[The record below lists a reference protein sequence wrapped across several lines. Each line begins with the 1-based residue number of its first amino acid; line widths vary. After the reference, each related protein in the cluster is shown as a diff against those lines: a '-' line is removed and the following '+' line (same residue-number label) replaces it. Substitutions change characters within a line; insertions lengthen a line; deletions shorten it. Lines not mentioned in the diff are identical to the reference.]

1 MKLSKRLQLLHD
13 LMDPGR
19 ILADI
24 GSDHALL
31 PVACVRSGQAVKA
44 IAGELN
50 EGPFEAA
57 KKQVASAGLSANIE
71 VRRGDG
77 LDVIEPGEV
86 DTVTIAGM
94 GGALIAAILDRGIH
108 RLEGVTRLILQP
120 NVGEDILRRWLYEHD
135 FVVEAERIIEED
147 GKIYE
152 VIAAVPAY
160 FSHIANDEIYEPKL
174 IGTGKNEI
182 ELSKEEL
189 IAMGPFL
196 VEQGGPVFIKKWHWE
211 MDKLKHVLK
220 SLSNSDLPAA
230 KEKAEEI
237 QNRLKRIEEVLL
249 CMQKDKL

>member
-57 KKQVASAGLSANIE
+57 KKQVASAGLSAKIE
-71 VRRGDG
+71 VRKGDG

-120 NVGEDILRRWLYEHD
+120 NVGEDILRKWLYEHD

-160 FSHIANDEIYEPKL
+160 FSHITNDEIYEPKL
-174 IGTGKNEI
+174 IGTGENEM

-211 MDKLKHVLK
+211 MDKLKYVLK